1 MDMKE
6 ASAMTE
12 ASGLVNDPEGAELAV
27 AARLNTEAKTAAD
40 LRGPRPS
47 QDVALR
53 LVDRLRETAMNAP
66 LRSLL
71 AAFLVGVLVARRR

>member
-12 ASGLVNDPEGAELAV
+12 ASGLVDGNSEEKAT
-27 AARLNTEAKTAAD
+27 AARLNAEAQAE
-40 LRGPRPS
+40 RGSRARPPQELTS
-47 QDVALR
+47 R
-53 LVDRLRETAMNAP
+53 LVDQLRQATVEAP

-71 AAFLVGVLVARRR
+71 AAFMLGVWVARRR